1 MSLGTRYT
9 SGRSA
14 IDNARRKYGP
24 SSFTYEIL
32 ERVECDTLESR
43 SALLNER
50 EVYWISYY
58 DTYKHGYNSTTGGLG
73 SSGFKQP
80 RHVVEMLHNRRA
92 SEESSEFPVALLSSL
107 ILYRLG
113 TIIPSSFTHILL
125 LQTCRSLRGCLSAVR

>member
-73 SSGFKQP
+73 LPLLVCGPPSARVQLYIPQIKFGGYGF
-80 RHVVEMLHNRRA
+80 V
-92 SEESSEFPVALLSSL
+92 
-107 ILYRLG
+107 
-113 TIIPSSFTHILL
+113 
-125 LQTCRSLRGCLSAVR
+125 